1 MNFSLG
7 NESMDILDSLH
18 SDRRYVE
25 LDRIQKSLS
34 NNQPDGYKIRDTP
47 SSTLPAKICNPAVK
61 TTSHH
66 SSLESSM
73 KIIPTQKLGK
83 RS

>member
-7 NESMDILDSLH
+7 NETMEILNSLH
-18 SDRRYVE
+18 NDRRYVE

-47 SSTLPAKICNPAVK
+47 SSALPVKICNPAAK
-61 TTSHH
+61 TTSH
-66 SSLESSM
+66 SSLQSSM
-73 KIIPTQKLGK
+73 KILPTQKLGK